1 MADSRRKATTTPRRT
16 PVPDTAAR
24 QLRRIL
30 MVIPGIA
37 DGNAH
42 RLSKVAKSA
51 GVGKAVLLA
60 DLKSLADRHGAP
72 GGFVDGMQIYIG
84 PETVEVTSNH
94 FLRPMGL
101 TIHELCALEL
111 GLAILRAERPPDETA
126 VIESAR
132 DRLRKLISKLPM
144 DHGDVETRF
153 AELAPTDGLPHL
165 DELRKALR
173 DHRKARITYRRA
185 GSTTVTTRVVRPY
198 AIVPASGM
206 WYAVAYCEGSEGLR
220 VFRMDRVE
228 GLSSLP
234 EKYEIPATFSVR
246 ETLRDG
252 KALQIDTPAAGMKVR
267 YSAKIARWIAERE
280 GVDVDR
286 DGSVTIEHPLA
297 DAEWGVRHV
306 LQYGPDAE
314 VLEPP
319 ALREGIRRRL
329 ESVRV

>member
-1 MADSRRKATTTPRRT
+1 M
-16 PVPDTAAR
+16 PDTAAK

-30 MVIPGIA
+30 RVIPEIA

-42 RLSKVAKSA
+42 SLAKVAKRA
-51 GVGKAVLLA
+51 GVGKDVLLA
-60 DLKSLADRHGAP
+60 DLKSLVDRHGAP

-101 TIHELCALEL
+101 TLQELCALEL
-111 GLAILRAERPPDETA
+111 GLAILRAERPPDETV

-132 DRLRKLISKLPM
+132 DRLRKVIAKLPSE
-144 DHGDVETRF
+144 HGDFETRF

-185 GSTTVTTRVVRPY
+185 GATTTTTRVVRPY

-206 WYAVAYCEGSEGLR
+206 WYAVAYCEDSEGLR

-228 GLSSLP
+228 GLTSLSDR
-234 EKYEIPATFSVR
+234 YEIPATFSVR
-246 ETLRDG
+246 ETLRES
-252 KALQIDTPAAGMKVR
+252 KALQVDTPTAGMKVR
-267 YSAKIARWIAERE
+267 YSPKIARWIAERE
-280 GVDVDR
+280 GVDVDA

-314 VLEPP
+314 VLEPGVV
-319 ALREGIRRRL
+319 REEILRRL
-329 ESVRV
+329 TAV